1 MVRELPGKSVCRMPI
16 IKPLNRRF
24 SIRLGIFFV
33 SINLMRKNHIILIV
47 FLILFSVVSGSCAT
61 SRDSGYHGRNM
72 VLNKPPKEMKK
83 STSRYP
89 SERKRNRIKKK

>member
-1 MVRELPGKSVCRMPI
+1 MPI

-33 SINLMRKNHIILIV
+33 SIDLMRKNHLILIV

-89 SERKRNRIKKK
+89 SERKMKRIKEH